1 MTRVTND
8 EEMKMPEEQFGG
20 FTQEDKSSHLG
31 VILGVLIVVLMLILG
46 GLYLWS
52 ASLQEQEQLPI
63 VPNSQRPT
71 AEMNNE
77 PESNNAE
84 ADAQT
89 LQTMSTSDEVGAIE
103 ADLGSTNLDTINSD
117 MNAIDAIM
125 Q

>member
-1 MTRVTND
+1 MTRVPNN

-52 ASLQEQEQLPI
+52 TSLQDEMPVV
-63 VPNSQRPT
+63 VPDTQRPT
-71 AEMNNE
+71 AEENNE

-84 ADAQT
+84 ADAQALET
-89 LQTMSTSDEVGAIE
+89 TSTSDEIDAIE
-103 ADLGSTNLDTINSD
+103 ADIQSSNIDTVDSD
-117 MNAIDAIM
+117 MQALDALL

>member
-1 MTRVTND
+1 MTRVPNN

-20 FTQEDKSSHLG
+20 FTQDDKSSHLG

-52 ASLQEQEQLPI
+52 TSLQEQAPVI
-63 VPNSQRPT
+63 TPDVQRPT
-71 AEMNNE
+71 AEENNE

-84 ADAQT
+84 ADAQVLET
-89 LQTMSTSDEVGAIE
+89 TSPSDEVDAIE
-103 ADLGSTNLDTINSD
+103 ADIQSSNIDTVDSD
-117 MNAIDAIM
+117 MQALDDLI

>member
-1 MTRVTND
+1 MTRVPNN

-20 FTQEDKSSHLG
+20 FTQEEKSSHLG

-52 ASLQEQEQLPI
+52 TSLQEEQPVI
-63 VPNSQRPT
+63 VPDTERPT
-71 AEMNNE
+71 AEENNE

-84 ADAQT
+84 ADAQALET
-89 LQTMSTSDEVGAIE
+89 TSTSDEIDAIE
-103 ADLGSTNLDTINSD
+103 ADIQSSNIDTVDSD
-117 MNAIDAIM
+117 MTAIDALI